1 MEIKKM
7 IISQTLEFAG
17 SNLSGFIV
25 IPEGARIEKCYLMLE
40 SSLAADGT
48 NHLTFNVRGS
58 DGTTAVATQTTNS
71 GASGIS
77 LTGLVSVELALSNAD
92 KLVYADGGYIKL
104 ECDKGGSPANNKV
117 IFGLK
122 LALARD

>member
-1 MEIKKM
+1 M
-7 IISQTLEFAG
+7 IISHTLEYAG

-40 SSLAADGT
+40 SPLAAHGA
-48 NHLTFNVRGS
+48 NYLTFNVRGS
-58 DGTTAVATQTTNS
+58 DGVTAIATQTTNS

-77 LTGLVSVELALSNAD
+77 ITGLVSVELALSNAD
-92 KLVYADGGYIKL
+92 KQVYSDGGYIKL
-104 ECDKGGSPANNKV
+104 ECDKGGAPANNKV
-117 IFGLK
+117 VFGIK

>member
-1 MEIKKM
+1 M
-7 IISQTLEFAG
+7 IISHTLEFVG

-25 IPEGARIEKCYLMLE
+25 IPEGARIERCWLMLE
-40 SSLAADGT
+40 SSLAADAS

-58 DGTTAVATQTTNS
+58 DGVTAVATETTDS

-77 LTGLVSVELALSNAD
+77 ITGLTAVEMALSNAD
-92 KLVYADGGYIKL
+92 KQVYSDGGYIKL
-104 ECDKGGSPANNKV
+104 ECDKGGSPSNNKV
-117 IFGLK
+117 VFGIK